1 MKDRERKMEVEK
13 RYKRKVEIERKGD
26 RERREKKDK
35 MKGGR
40 REK

>member
-1 MKDRERKMEVEK
+1 MELEK

-35 MKGGR
+35 MKGEEER
-40 REK
+40 KK